1 LGLLRHHNEYGMRKK
16 VLGMIERHAY
26 EYIYIKG
33 RYEIVALKNKY
44 KKRIQTYKRIRDG
57 DY

>member
-1 LGLLRHHNEYGMRKK
+1 MRKK
-16 VLGMIERHAY
+16 IFSMIEPKAY

-33 RYEIVALKNKY
+33 RYEVVALKNKY
-44 KKRIQTYKRIRDG
+44 KKRLQTYKRITDG

>member
-1 LGLLRHHNEYGMRKK
+1 
-16 VLGMIERHAY
+16 MIEPQAY

-44 KKRIQTYKRIRDG
+44 KQRRITLKRIRDG

>member
-1 LGLLRHHNEYGMRKK
+1 
-16 VLGMIERHAY
+16 MIEPKAY

-33 RYEIVALKNKY
+33 RYEVVALKNKY
-44 KKRIQTYKRIRDG
+44 KKRLQTYKRIRDG